1 MSTYPELTSSIK
13 TNDYELK
20 TIKEKM
26 DLIEKQKKFDNQYN
40 QFEIILDELK
50 RDKVKYKKKASK
62 NQKQQIFNKI
72 VGILS
77 GVSTLSGA
85 ILTSTVLASIA
96 GIPISS
102 ASFVLTI
109 ASIIFNSYLD
119 SVKIRNR
126 KLQDYVNMTI
136 LLYEKTMK
144 RALQDNVIDEKE
156 QKELKDIYQ
165 YYLDEKDNIKK
176 STQFDVNKVFKNS
189 LGELAKKELISEE
202 MVAKLNDFLT
212 KTKNKT

>member
-1 MSTYPELTSSIK
+1 MIM
-13 TNDYELK
+13 NLK

-50 RDKVKYKKKASK
+50 KDKVKYKKKASK

-144 RALQDNVIDEKE
+144 KALQDNIIDEKE

-165 YYLDEKDNIKK
+165 YYLDEKNNIKK

-189 LGELAKKELISEE
+189 LGELAKKDLISEE
-202 MVAKLNDFLT
+202 MVAKLNDFLM
-212 KTKNKT
+212 KIPNQK

>member
-1 MSTYPELTSSIK
+1 MTTYPELTSIK

-20 TIKEKM
+20 NIKEKM
-26 DLIEKQKKFDNQYN
+26 NEIERQKKFDNQYN
-40 QFEIILDELK
+40 QFAIILDELK
-50 RDKVKYKKKASK
+50 KDKIKYKKKASK

-77 GVSTLSGA
+77 GVSTLTGA

-109 ASIIFNSYLD
+109 ASMIMNAYLD
-119 SVKIRNR
+119 SVKTRNR
-126 KLQDYVNMTI
+126 KKQDFINLTI

-144 RALQDNVIDEKE
+144 KALQDNIINE
-156 QKELKDIYQ
+156 QEQRELKDIYQ
-165 YYLDEKDNIKK
+165 HYLNKKDDIEK
-176 STQFDVNKVFKNS
+176 STQFDVKEVFKDS
-189 LGELAKKELISEE
+189 LGEMAKRDLISDEII
-202 MVAKLNDFLT
+202 VKLNDFLT
-212 KTKNKT
+212 KLPNQK

>member
-1 MSTYPELTSSIK
+1 MIM
-13 TNDYELK
+13 NLK
-20 TIKEKM
+20 RIKEKM

-50 RDKVKYKKKASK
+50 KDKVKYKKKASK

-85 ILTSTVLASIA
+85 ILTSTVLASIV

-119 SVKIRNR
+119 SVKMRNR
-126 KLQDYVNMTI
+126 KLQDYVNITI

-144 RALQDNVIDEKE
+144 KALQDNIIDEKE

-202 MVAKLNDFLT
+202 MITKLNDFLM
-212 KTKNKT
+212 KIPNQK

>member
-1 MSTYPELTSSIK
+1 MSTYPELTSIK

-20 TIKEKM
+20 NIKEEM
-26 DLIEKQKKFDNQYN
+26 NEIDYQKKFDKQYN
-40 QFEIILDELK
+40 QFVIILDELK
-50 RDKVKYKKKASK
+50 KDKLNYKKKASK

-77 GVSTLSGA
+77 GVSTLTGA

-96 GIPISS
+96 GIPIST

-109 ASIIFNSYLD
+109 ASMIMNAYLD

-126 KLQDYVNMTI
+126 KIQDFINLTI

-144 RALQDNVIDEKE
+144 KALQDNKINEQE

-165 YYLDEKDNIKK
+165 HYLNKKDDIKK
-176 STQFDVNKVFKNS
+176 STQFDVNEVFKDS
-189 LGELAKKELISEE
+189 LGQMAKRDLISDEII
-202 MVAKLNDFLT
+202 VKLNDFLS
-212 KTKNKT
+212 KLPNQK

>member
-1 MSTYPELTSSIK
+1 MSNYPEITSIK
-13 TNDYELK
+13 TKDYELK

-26 DLIEKQKKFDNQYN
+26 DIIEKQKKFDNQYN

-50 RDKVKYKKKASK
+50 RDKIKYKKKASK

-85 ILTSTVLASIA
+85 ILTSTVLASLA
-96 GIPISS
+96 GIPIST

-119 SVKIRNR
+119 SIKIQNR
-126 KLQDYVNMTI
+126 KLQD
-136 LLYEKTMK
+136 
-144 RALQDNVIDEKE
+144 
-156 QKELKDIYQ
+156 
-165 YYLDEKDNIKK
+165 
-176 STQFDVNKVFKNS
+176 DVN
-189 LGELAKKELISEE
+189 
-202 MVAKLNDFLT
+202 LT
-212 KTKNKT
+212 L

>member
-1 MSTYPELTSSIK
+1 MSTYPELTSIK

-50 RDKVKYKKKASK
+50 KDKEKYKKQASK

-72 VGILS
+72 IGVLS
-77 GVSTLSGA
+77 GVSTVTGA

-96 GIPISS
+96 GIPIST
-102 ASFVLTI
+102 ASFIITI
-109 ASIIFNSYLD
+109 GSMIFNAYLD

-126 KLQDYVNMTI
+126 KLQDYINLTI
-136 LLYEKTMK
+136 LLYEKEMK
-144 RALQDNVIDEKE
+144 KALQDNIINEQE
-156 QKELKDIYQ
+156 QKELKDIYTH
-165 YYLDEKDNIKK
+165 YLNKKDDIKK
-176 STQFDVNKVFKNS
+176 STQFDVKEVFKDS
-189 LGELAKKELISEE
+189 LGEMAKKDLISEE
-202 MVAKLNDFLT
+202 MITKLNDFLM
-212 KTKNKT
+212 KIPNQK

>member
-1 MSTYPELTSSIK
+1 MTTYPELTSIK

-50 RDKVKYKKKASK
+50 RDKIKYKKKASK

-77 GVSTLSGA
+77 GVSTLTGA

-96 GIPISS
+96 GIPIST

-119 SVKIRNR
+119 SIKIRNR

-144 RALQDNVIDEKE
+144 RAL
-156 QKELKDIYQ
+156 
-165 YYLDEKDNIKK
+165 
-176 STQFDVNKVFKNS
+176 TR
-189 LGELAKKELISEE
+189 
-202 MVAKLNDFLT
+202 
-212 KTKNKT
+212 

>member
-1 MSTYPELTSSIK
+1 MSTYPELTSIK

-20 TIKEKM
+20 TIKGKM
-26 DLIEKQKKFDNQYN
+26 DLVEKQKKFDNQYN

-85 ILTSTVLASIA
+85 VLTSTVLTSIA
-96 GIPISS
+96 CIPISS

-109 ASIIFNSYLD
+109 ASIIFSSYLD
-119 SVKIRNR
+119 SIKTRNR
-126 KLQDYVNMTI
+126 KLRDCIN
-136 LLYEKTMK
+136 
-144 RALQDNVIDEKE
+144 
-156 QKELKDIYQ
+156 
-165 YYLDEKDNIKK
+165 
-176 STQFDVNKVFKNS
+176 
-189 LGELAKKELISEE
+189 
-202 MVAKLNDFLT
+202 
-212 KTKNKT
+212 

>member
-1 MSTYPELTSSIK
+1 MSNYPELTSIK

-50 RDKVKYKKKASK
+50 KDKVKYKKKASK

-96 GIPISS
+96 GNPISS

-109 ASIIFNSYLD
+109 ATIIFNSYLD
-119 SVKIRNR
+119 SIKTRNR
-126 KLQDYVNMTI
+126 KLQDYINLTI

-144 RALQDNVIDEKE
+144 KALQDNVIDEKE
-156 QKELKDIYQ
+156 QKEIER
-165 YYLDEKDNIKK
+165 YLSIL
-176 STQFDVNKVFKNS
+176 FK
-189 LGELAKKELISEE
+189 
-202 MVAKLNDFLT
+202 
-212 KTKNKT
+212 

>member
-1 MSTYPELTSSIK
+1 
-13 TNDYELK
+13 
-20 TIKEKM
+20 M

-50 RDKVKYKKKASK
+50 KDKEKYKKQASK

-77 GVSTLSGA
+77 GVSTVTGA

-102 ASFVLTI
+102 ASFIITI
-109 ASIIFNSYLD
+109 GSMIFNAYLD

-126 KLQDYVNMTI
+126 KLQDYINLTI
-136 LLYEKTMK
+136 LLYEKEMK
-144 RALQDNVIDEKE
+144 KALQDNIINEQE
-156 QKELKDIYQ
+156 QKELKDIYTH
-165 YYLDEKDNIKK
+165 YLNKKDDIKK
-176 STQFDVNKVFKNS
+176 STQFDVKEVFKDS
-189 LGELAKKELISEE
+189 LGEMAKKDLISEE
-202 MVAKLNDFLT
+202 MITKLNDFLM
-212 KTKNKT
+212 KIPNQK

>member
-1 MSTYPELTSSIK
+1 MSTYPELTSIK

-50 RDKVKYKKKASK
+50 KDKEKYKKKASK

-85 ILTSTVLASIA
+85 ILTNC
-96 GIPISS
+96 SS
-102 ASFVLTI
+102 
-109 ASIIFNSYLD
+109 FNSRY
-119 SVKIRNR
+119 S
-126 KLQDYVNMTI
+126 
-136 LLYEKTMK
+136 
-144 RALQDNVIDEKE
+144 
-156 QKELKDIYQ
+156 
-165 YYLDEKDNIKK
+165 
-176 STQFDVNKVFKNS
+176 NK
-189 LGELAKKELISEE
+189 
-202 MVAKLNDFLT
+202 
-212 KTKNKT
+212 

>member
-1 MSTYPELTSSIK
+1 MSTYPELTSIK

-50 RDKVKYKKKASK
+50 KDKEKYKKKAST

-77 GVSTLSGA
+77 GVSTVTGA

-96 GIPISS
+96 GIPIST
-102 ASFVLTI
+102 ASFIITI
-109 ASIIFNSYLD
+109 GSMIFNAYLD
-119 SVKIRNR
+119 SVKNRNR
-126 KLQDYVNMTI
+126 KLQDYINLTI
-136 LLYEKTMK
+136 LLYEKEMK
-144 RALQDNVIDEKE
+144 KALQDNIINEQE
-156 QKELKDIYQ
+156 QKELKDIYTH
-165 YYLDEKDNIKK
+165 YLNKKDDIKK
-176 STQFDVNKVFKNS
+176 STQFDVKEVFKDS
-189 LGELAKKELISEE
+189 LGEMAKKELISEE
-202 MVAKLNDFLT
+202 MITKLNDFLM
-212 KTKNKT
+212 KIPNQK